1 MTVIRHITLDADN
14 PYELGRF
21 WESVLSWQM
30 DPECAPGD
38 GEVLLHGPEGL
49 PGLLLIEVPE
59 PKTAKSRMHFDLMP
73 QTTRDE
79 ELARVLGLGA
89 KVVEDHRKAD
99 GAGWVWCEDP
109 EGYVGAYRNWSREI
123 ARPLARRCAPRRP
136 QPRYCCAGPGAGY
149 TAEQEAHVALAS

>member
-1 MTVIRHITLDADN
+1 MTQLICAVGAGAAKVAAMTVIRNITLDAND
-14 PYELGRF
+14 PYKLGKF
-21 WESVLSWQM
+21 WEAVLGWPM
-30 DPECAPGD
+30 DPDSVPGD
-38 GEVLLHGPEGL
+38 GEVLLQGPEGL

-79 ELARVLGLGA
+79 ELARVLALGA

-109 EGYVGAYRNWSREI
+109 EGNAFCVERSGAEREQQ
-123 ARPLARRCAPRRP
+123 AAA
-136 QPRYCCAGPGAGY
+136 
-149 TAEQEAHVALAS
+149 AS

>member
-1 MTVIRHITLDADN
+1 VAHGRGRGRGPAAAQSSCREPPAAATVASMTVIRHITLDANN
-14 PYELGRF
+14 PYGLGKF
-21 WESVLSWQM
+21 WEAVLDWPM

-38 GEVLLHGPEGL
+38 GEVLLEGPEGL

-109 EGYVGAYRNWSREI
+109 EGNAFCVERSPAERE
-123 ARPLARRCAPRRP
+123 
-136 QPRYCCAGPGAGY
+136 
-149 TAEQEAHVALAS
+149 

>member
-1 MTVIRHITLDADN
+1 MATTTVIRHITLDANN
-14 PYELGRF
+14 PYDLGKF
-21 WESVLSWQM
+21 WEAVLDWPM
-30 DPECAPGD
+30 HPECAPGD
-38 GEVLLHGPEGL
+38 GEVLLEGPEGL

-89 KVVEDHRKAD
+89 KVVEDHRKPD

-109 EGYVGAYRNWSREI
+109 EEISFCHRRSGAEAEVVRCS
-123 ARPLARRCAPRRP
+123 AARRPTGRRSLP
-136 QPRYCCAGPGAGY
+136 ARGGGSPVA
-149 TAEQEAHVALAS
+149 ALAPPHS

>member
-1 MTVIRHITLDADN
+1 MTVIRNITLDAND
-14 PYELGRF
+14 PYELGKF
-21 WESVLSWQM
+21 WEAVLGWPM
-30 DPECAPGD
+30 DAECAPGD
-38 GEVLLHGPEGL
+38 GEVLLRAPEGL

-79 ELARVLGLGA
+79 ELARVLALGA

-109 EGYVGAYRNWSREI
+109 EGYAGADRSWSREI
-123 ARPLARRCAPRRP
+123 VRPLARRCAPRRP
-136 QPRYCCAGPGAGY
+136 SPRSPVR
-149 TAEQEAHVALAS
+149 TPDTLPSKKRV